1 MPDLP
6 ELENEVDLLVK
17 TGVVTEQNRQKTLDI
32 LRARSLLLRE
42 LSFRPAANELDNAL
56 AAWHH
61 AVMAMQQ
68 ASEGHT
74 RRLAAL
80 EPLRD
85 DPRCR
90 ELFHRLEVKV
100 RDYAAA
106 CGSLSLPSGP
116 PGREFMRL
124 DHECAEVVRELQKVV
139 GP

>member
-6 ELENEVDLLVK
+6 ELENEVDLLVQ
-17 TGVVTEQNRQKTLDI
+17 TGVVTEQNRKKTLDI

-42 LSFRPAANELDNAL
+42 LSFGPAANDLDRIQ
-56 AAWHH
+56 AAWHD

-90 ELFHRLEVKV
+90 ELFHRLEAMVHE
-100 RDYAAA
+100 YAAA
-106 CGSLSLPSGP
+106 CGSLSSPSGP

-124 DHECAEVVRELQKVV
+124 DHECAEVVRALQKVV